1 MKKFIAVLRKNI
13 FYISLVAGLGV
24 LVGLVALYN
33 VKTNDEDEINLNQA
47 TEAPTEENLLTTSGN
62 GDRADSD
69 TEEAATEKQ
78 EAEDV
83 TEEADEENTEIA
95 DNEQETLSDGA
106 SAEKKT
112 LSYDGTES
120 ITWPISGNV
129 IIPYSMDRTVYFATL
144 KEYKCNPGMMIEATK
159 GQEVYAAYEAEV
171 TGVST
176 SAEFG
181 NTLTMSLGNGYEIT
195 YGQLEDIDVAV
206 GDIVEA
212 GQVIGTVA
220 EPTKYYSEE
229 GTNLYFAIT
238 KDGSPVDPLLLIE

>member
-1 MKKFIAVLRKNI
+1 MKKIIAVLRKNI

-33 VKTNDEDEINLNQA
+33 VKTSNEDEINLNQA

-62 GDRADSD
+62 GDKADSD
-69 TEEAATEKQ
+69 TEEATTEEDIT
-78 EAEDV
+78 EAEIAEED
-83 TEEADEENTEIA
+83 TEAADS
-95 DNEQETLSDGA
+95 EQETISNGA
-106 SAEKKT
+106 AAEKKV
-112 LSYDGTES
+112 LNYDGTES

-206 GDIVEA
+206 GEIVEA